1 MDFKNIIVT
10 SINNVFTVYSEKG
23 RCEKMNKRKTYGLSL
38 CSEGQITYVQNG
50 EKYVSN
56 KNSAVILPKGGTYSI
71 QGDKTGL
78 FPVINFSCLGF
89 FSDTVIVIP
98 VQNSESLLSDY
109 ERLKKLYYF
118 GKDRMMIFSAFYGIL
133 SKLCFDNTP
142 HYLKVALRMI
152 ESNFCD
158 PSVTNAKLAEEC
170 NMSEVYFRKLFTEH
184 FGNSPKQFIIDLR
197 IQKAKQ
203 LLSEG
208 LLSVSLISES
218 CGFANPYHFCR
229 IFKQHV
235 GITPSRFRQENIMC
249 EL

>member
-1 MDFKNIIVT
+1 MNLKNIVVV

-23 RCEKMNKRKTYGLSL
+23 RCDKINKRSSYGLSL

-56 KNSAVILPKGGTYSI
+56 KDCAVILPKGGTYFV

-78 FPVINFSCLGF
+78 FPVINFNCLGF
-89 FSDTVIVIP
+89 LSDTVVVIP
-98 VQNSESLLSDY
+98 VQNTEALLADY

-118 GKDRMMIFSAFYGIL
+118 GKDRMKMFSIFYGIL

-142 HYLKVALRMI
+142 YYLKGALNMI
-152 ESNFCD
+152 ESDFCD
-158 PSVTNAKLAEEC
+158 PSITNAKLAERC

-208 LLSVSLISES
+208 VLSISLISES
-218 CGFANPYHFCR
+218 CGFSNPYHFCR
-229 IFKQHV
+229 IFKQHA
-235 GITPSRFRQENIMC
+235 GITPSRFREENVIYG
-249 EL
+249 L